1 MRINILNSP
10 RLSELK
16 RKRRKVVVSK
26 ILFCLFIIG
35 GVLASLAYLFRIER
49 LNIQVVEAKG
59 NKIIDTRLIA
69 EIAEKEMAGNYLW
82 LFPKTNIFFYP
93 KEKIKSSLYENF
105 KRLRNIEIE
114 MGSGAILVVSTEER
128 MPKYT
133 WCGETLPTSRNDSQD
148 CYFLDETGYIFG
160 RAPYFSGEVY
170 FKFYGATDSKE
181 NTPIGSYFLADIFQK
196 LILFKEALSHMGLKP
211 VVLYKDKEENED
223 IKIFL
228 SSANTLPNAP
238 EIIFK
243 ADSDLEIIAE
253 NLQTA
258 LTTEPL
264 QSNFKNKYSSLLYI
278 DLRYGNKVYYKFK

>member
-1 MRINILNSP
+1 
-10 RLSELK
+10 
-16 RKRRKVVVSK
+16 
-26 ILFCLFIIG
+26 
-35 GVLASLAYLFRIER
+35 LASLAYLFRIER

-170 FKFYGATDSKE
+170 FKFYGFVG
-181 NTPIGSYFLADIFQK
+181 NTPEDPSGSYFFGNNFDK
-196 LILFKEALSHMGLKP
+196 LILFKDTMESMGLKP
-211 VVLYKDKEENED
+211 ASYSVKEDGEARLQ
-223 IKIFL
+223 L
-228 SSANTLPNAP
+228 SQPSSSSTVP
-238 EIIFK
+238 EIIFN
-243 ADSDLEIIAE
+243 LEDDPEKVAE
-253 NLQTA
+253 NLQSVLA
-258 LTTEPL
+258 TEPL
-264 QSNFKNKYSSLLYI
+264 ETDFKKKYSSLLYI
-278 DLRYGNKVYYKFK
+278 DLRFGNKVYYKFR